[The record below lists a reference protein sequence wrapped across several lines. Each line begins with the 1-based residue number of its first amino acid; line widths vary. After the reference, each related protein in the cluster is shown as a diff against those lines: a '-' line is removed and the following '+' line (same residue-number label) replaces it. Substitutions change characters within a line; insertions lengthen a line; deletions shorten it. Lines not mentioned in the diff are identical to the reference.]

1 MARFPERYLLPDR
14 IETPRLVLRAPMRGD
29 IPALV
34 RLADN
39 PRIAAMLARLPH
51 PFTRADAIGFVEILS
66 QRDDHRAYA
75 VTLGDEGLIGVAS
88 LSYFAGVPPEIGYWL
103 GEPYWRRG
111 LMSEAVAGLLE
122 AAFATGAYPVIEART
137 LAENGAS
144 AGLLAGLGF
153 TSLGTSVD
161 TEGPSAGK
169 RMTRFRLE
177 HTR

>member
-14 IETPRLVLRAPMRGD
+14 IETRRLVLRAPMRGD
-29 IPALV
+29 VPALV

-39 PRIAAMLARLPH
+39 IRISSMLARLPH

-66 QRDDHRAYA
+66 QRHDHRAYA
-75 VTLGDEGLIGVAS
+75 LGLGDEGLIGVVS
-88 LSYFAGVPPEIGYWL
+88 LSYFEGVPPELGYWL
-103 GEPYWRRG
+103 GEPFWRRG
-111 LMSEAVAGLLE
+111 LMSEAVAGLLD

-137 LAENGAS
+137 LAENTAS
-144 AGLLAGLGF
+144 AGLLDKLGF
-153 TSLGTSVD
+153 ARLSTSVD

-177 HTR
+177 QPL